1 MRIVVW
7 VFAVLGAIFLL
18 FFVALA
24 GVGLFGAKKGFELAK
39 TAAFYADETI
49 AAYGVAWDESV
60 LTARAAPELLAELAN
75 DPQALDRLSF
85 MMDGQAGAFI
95 SAEPATC
102 ANFTYTATSSVGEIF
117 TADCSAIGA
126 VARGAAEFKVSVVYR
141 RGEWRLL
148 GFVVNVAAT
157 SPDGATSTLVSLAPF
172 SRPIARHDGFRAS
185 FGDRSVVLSPAAR
198 SVGFELSGPASYV
211 VGVHAQTA
219 PAPTEESNYD

>member
-157 SPDGATSTLVSLAPF
+157 SPDGATSTLVSFAPF
-172 SRPIARHDGFRAS
+172 SRLIARHDGFRAS

-219 PAPTEESNYD
+219 PAPTEESNDD